1 LKSSFTISP
10 PSEPKR
16 RTYTTSAYFFAFIG
30 LGMVGALLGPSL
42 PYLAEI
48 TRTSLSQISILF
60 IARSLGYL
68 GGSIMGGYLF
78 DRFSGHVLMA
88 ITLLAL
94 GITVWLTPSVSLLW
108 ILTGLLFLTGLSQG
122 IVDVGGNTLIV
133 WLYGKKVGPYM
144 NALHMFYGV
153 GTFLAPIILAQA
165 VLVTGKINWGYW
177 LIGGL
182 VLLPALQLS
191 SIPSQAIRSSA
202 AADSGKRSNN
212 LLVALAA
219 LFLFCYSSFAN
230 IFGGWVFTYV
240 TLLGLTSETNAAYLT
255 STFWGAFTV
264 GRLISIPVAMHVRPS
279 RILLADLLGC
289 LLSTGIMIL
298 LPNSI
303 PAIWIGAAGLGL
315 FAASLFPTTVSLVE
329 QRIEITGNITSWF
342 VIGSA
347 LGGMIPPW
355 IVGQFIEQSAP
366 QIMLYSVLMALLVGC
381 AVYYFLNLEPVSGA
395 AVNKA

>member
-1 LKSSFTISP
+1 LKNNVTISRS
-10 PSEPKR
+10 SEPER
-16 RTYTTSAYFFAFIG
+16 RIFTTSAYFIAFIG

-78 DRFSGHVLMA
+78 DRFSGHALMV
-88 ITLLAL
+88 ITLVAL
-94 GITVWLTPSVSLLW
+94 GVTVWLTPSATLLW
-108 ILTGLLFLTGLSQG
+108 MLTALLFLAGLSQG

-133 WLYGKKVGPYM
+133 WLHGQKVGPYM

-153 GTFLAPIILAQA
+153 GTFLAPVILAQA
-165 VLVTGKINWGYW
+165 VLVTGKISWGYW

-182 VLLPALQLS
+182 MLFPVLQLGLL
-191 SIPSQAIRSSA
+191 PSQAVRSSTEA
-202 AADSGKRSNN
+202 GRVKASNS
-212 LLVALAA
+212 LLVFLAA

-255 STFWGAFTV
+255 STFWGAFTA
-264 GRLISIPVAMHVRPS
+264 GRLISIPVAMHVKPN

-289 LLSTGIMIL
+289 LLSTGIMIF
-298 LPNSI
+298 LPDSI
-303 PAIWIGAAGLGL
+303 LAMWIGAAGLGL

-329 QRIEITGNITSWF
+329 RRMEITGNITSRF

-347 LGGMIPPW
+347 LGAMIPPW
-355 IVGQFIEQSAP
+355 IVGQVIERSAP
-366 QIMLYSVLMALLVGC
+366 QIMLYSVLLVLLAGC
-381 AVYYFLNLEPVSGA
+381 AVYYFLNLETVSEA
-395 AVNKA
+395 AVD